1 MQEMTLHAPER
12 RSWPAWR
19 ARALAGLAGIAQT
32 LAFAPRDVW
41 WLQLLAMAGLFAL
54 VERSASRRDAL
65 WLGGSFGVASFAS
78 GIWWLYIS
86 MHTYGGMPGIM
97 AGAAVLLFSIYLAIY
112 PALATFITRGV
123 SPSGLWRTLAFAGAW
138 TLAEWLRGT
147 VFTGFPWLSP
157 GYAHVD
163 GPLAGF
169 APLIGVYGI
178 GGLAALA
185 AAWLARAVLPVAGTT
200 PPAGPARRLAAVVGV
215 LALLGAGAGLARHA
229 WTTPSGKPLTVRLLQ
244 GNIAQDMK
252 FERAGIDHAMALYRD
267 MIVAAPADLIITP
280 ETAFPVLLQGIPPDV
295 AGPIR
300 EFADRTGSHVVLGA
314 VGATLTDRGPTDL
327 TNSLFGV
334 TPRDATLHR
343 YDKHHLVPFGEFVP
357 WGFRWFVDMMHIPL
371 GDFLRGTATPS
382 GFAVADQRVALDIC
396 YEDLFGEEIA
406 QTLRSMPEPAT
417 VLANSTNL
425 AWFGDTIALDQHL
438 QIARMRTLETGRP
451 MLRATNTGT
460 TAIIDAHG
468 RVQGRLPTM
477 TTGALTGSVQP
488 YSGLTPYV
496 RFGNLP
502 ALGLA
507 LIALGLGLAMS
518 RRAR

>member
-1 MQEMTLHAPER
+1 MQEMTVHAPER

-19 ARALAGLAGIAQT
+19 ARVLAGLAGIAQT

-54 VERSASRRDAL
+54 VERSASRRDAF
-65 WLGGSFGVASFAS
+65 WLGGCFGVASFVS

-86 MHTYGGMPGIM
+86 MHTYGGMPAIM
-97 AGAAVLLFSIYLAIY
+97 AGAAVVLFSIYLALY
-112 PALATFITRGV
+112 PALAAWVTRWVTAPG
-123 SPSGLWRTLAFAGAW
+123 PWRALTFAGAW
-138 TLAEWLRGT
+138 VLAEWLRGT
-147 VFTGFPWLSP
+147 IFTGFPWLSP

-163 GPLAGF
+163 SPLAGY
-169 APLIGVYGI
+169 APLVGVYGI

-185 AAWLARAVLPVAGTT
+185 AAWLTRAVLPVAVTTRPMQRFAAAAGT
-200 PPAGPARRLAAVVGV
+200 
-215 LALLGAGAGLARHA
+215 LALLGAGAVLARHE

-252 FERAGIDHAMALYRD
+252 FEQAGIDRAMALYRD

-334 TPRDATLHR
+334 TPRDQTLYR

-382 GFAVADQRVALDIC
+382 GFPIRDQRVALDIC

-406 QTLRSMPEPAT
+406 QALRNMPAPAT
-417 VLANSTNL
+417 VLANATNL

-451 MLRATNTGT
+451 MLRATNTGA

-468 RVQGRLPTM
+468 RVQGRLPAM
-477 TTGALTGSVQP
+477 TTGALTGNVQP

-496 RFGNLP
+496 RFGNGP
-502 ALGLA
+502 ALVLA
-507 LIALGLGLAMS
+507 LLALGLGLAMTRRS
-518 RRAR
+518 R

>member
-1 MQEMTLHAPER
+1 MQEMTVHAPER
-12 RSWPAWR
+12 RSWPVWR

-54 VERSASRRDAL
+54 VERSPSRRDAL
-65 WLGGSFGVASFAS
+65 WLGGAFGVASFVS

-86 MHTYGGMPGIM
+86 MHTYGGMPSVM
-97 AGAAVLLFSIYLAIY
+97 AGAAVVLFSLYLAIY
-112 PALATFITRGV
+112 PALATFVTRWV
-123 SPSGLWRTLAFAGAW
+123 PSAGPWRAFAFAGAW

-169 APLIGVYGI
+169 APLLGVYGI

-185 AAWLARAVLPVAGTT
+185 AAWLARAVLPLNMATRPV
-200 PPAGPARRLAAVVGV
+200 RRLAAVAGV
-215 LALLGAGAGLARHA
+215 LVLLGAGAGLARHA
-229 WTTPSGKPLTVRLLQ
+229 WTTPSGEPITVRLLQ

-267 MIVAAPADLIITP
+267 MITAAPADLILTP
-280 ETAFPVLLQGIPPDV
+280 ETAFPVLLQGIPPEI
-295 AGPIR
+295 AEPIR

-314 VGATLTDRGPTDL
+314 VGATLTPQGPTDL

-334 TPRDATLHR
+334 TPRDQTLHR

-371 GDFLRGTATPS
+371 GDFLRGTATPT
-382 GFAVADQRVALDIC
+382 GFPVRAQRVALDIC

-406 QTLRSMPEPAT
+406 EALRNMPEPAT
-417 VLANSTNL
+417 VLANATNL

-468 RVQGRLPTM
+468 RVQGRLPAM
-477 TTGALTGSVQP
+477 TTGALTGTVQP
-488 YSGLTPYV
+488 YTGLTPYV
-496 RFGNLP
+496 RFGNVP
-502 ALGLA
+502 ALVLA
-507 LIALGLGLAMS
+507 LVALGLGLIVG

>member
-1 MQEMTLHAPER
+1 MQEMTVHAPER

-32 LAFAPRDVW
+32 LAFAPRDAW
-41 WLQLLAMAGLFAL
+41 WLQLLAAAALFAL
-54 VERSASRRDAL
+54 VERTASRRDAL
-65 WLGGSFGVASFAS
+65 WLGGSFGVASFVS

-86 MHTYGGMPGIM
+86 MHTYGGMPGAM
-97 AGAAVLLFSIYLAIY
+97 AGAAVVLFSVYLAIY
-112 PALATFITRGV
+112 PALAAFFTRWVGATG
-123 SPSGLWRTLAFAGAW
+123 PWRALAFAGAW

-163 GPLAGF
+163 GPLTGF
-169 APLIGVYGI
+169 APLVGVYGI

-185 AAWLARAVLPVAGTT
+185 AAWLARGVLPAHAG
-200 PPAGPARRLAAVVGV
+200 ARPARRLAAVLGV
-215 LALLGAGAGLARHA
+215 LILLGAGAGLARHA
-229 WTTPSGKPLTVRLLQ
+229 WTSPSGTPLTVRLLQ
-244 GNIAQDMK
+244 GNVAQDMK
-252 FERAGIDHAMALYRD
+252 FERAGIEHAMAMYRD

-280 ETAFPVLLQGIPPDV
+280 ETAFPVLLQGIPPEV
-295 AGPIR
+295 AGPVR

-314 VGATLTDRGPTDL
+314 VGATLTERGPTDL

-334 TPRDATLHR
+334 TPRDQTLYR
-343 YDKHHLVPFGEFVP
+343 YDKHHLVPFGEFIP
-357 WGFRWFVDMMHIPL
+357 WGFRWFVEMMHIPL
-371 GDFLRGTATPS
+371 GDFRRGTATPS
-382 GFAVADQRVALDIC
+382 GFPVRGQRVALDIC

-406 QTLRSMPEPAT
+406 RSLREVAEPAT
-417 VLANSTNL
+417 VLANATNL

-451 MLRATNTGT
+451 MLRATNTGA

-496 RFGNLP
+496 RFGNGP

-507 LIALGLGLAMS
+507 IVALGLGLAMT
-518 RRAR
+518 RRKR

>member
-1 MQEMTLHAPER
+1 MTVHAPER

-32 LAFAPRDVW
+32 LAFAPRDAW
-41 WLQLLAMAGLFAL
+41 WLQLLAAAALFAL
-54 VERSASRRDAL
+54 VERTASRRDAL
-65 WLGGSFGVASFAS
+65 WLGGGFGVASFVS

-86 MHTYGGMPGIM
+86 MHTYGGMPGAM
-97 AGAAVLLFSIYLAIY
+97 AGAAVVLFSVYLAIY
-112 PALATFITRGV
+112 PALAAFFTRWVGATG
-123 SPSGLWRTLAFAGAW
+123 PWRALAFAGAW

-169 APLIGVYGI
+169 APLVGVYGI

-185 AAWLARAVLPVAGTT
+185 AAWLARGVLPAHAG
-200 PPAGPARRLAAVVGV
+200 ARPARRLAAVLGV
-215 LALLGAGAGLARHA
+215 LILLGAGAGLARHA
-229 WTTPSGKPLTVRLLQ
+229 WTSPSGTPLTVRLLQ
-244 GNIAQDMK
+244 GNVAQDMK
-252 FERAGIDHAMALYRD
+252 FERAGIEHAMAMYRD

-280 ETAFPVLLQGIPPDV
+280 ETAFPVLLQGIPPEV
-295 AGPIR
+295 AGPVR

-314 VGATLTDRGPTDL
+314 VGATLTERGPTDL

-334 TPRDATLHR
+334 TPRDQTLYR
-343 YDKHHLVPFGEFVP
+343 YDKHHLVPFGEFIP
-357 WGFRWFVDMMHIPL
+357 WGFRWFVEMMHIPL
-371 GDFLRGTATPS
+371 GDFRRGTATPS
-382 GFAVADQRVALDIC
+382 GFPVRGQRVALDIC

-406 QTLRSMPEPAT
+406 RSLREVAEPAT
-417 VLANSTNL
+417 VLANATNL

-451 MLRATNTGT
+451 MLRATNTGAS
-460 TAIIDAHG
+460 AIIDAHG

-496 RFGNLP
+496 RFGNGP

-507 LIALGLGLAMS
+507 IVALGLGLAMT
-518 RRAR
+518 RRKR

>member
-1 MQEMTLHAPER
+1 MTVHAPER

-54 VERSASRRDAL
+54 VERSVSRREAL
-65 WLGGSFGVASFAS
+65 WLGGCFGVTSFVS

-97 AGAAVLLFSIYLAIY
+97 AGAAVVLFSIYLALY
-112 PALATFITRGV
+112 PALATFATRWVGAAG
-123 SPSGLWRTLAFAGAW
+123 PWRAFAFAGAW

-169 APLIGVYGI
+169 APLVGVYGI

-185 AAWLARAVLPVAGTT
+185 AAWLARAVLPVVATT
-200 PPAGPARRLAAVVGV
+200 RPMRPMRPTRRLAAVAGA
-215 LALLGAGAGLARHA
+215 LALLGAGAGLARHE

-252 FERAGIDHAMALYRD
+252 FERAGIDRAMALYRD

-280 ETAFPVLLQGIPPDV
+280 ETAFPVLLQGIPPEV

-334 TPRDATLHR
+334 TPRNQTLHR

-371 GDFLRGTATPS
+371 GDFLRGTATPG
-382 GFAVADQRVALDIC
+382 GFPVRDQRVALDIC

-406 QTLRSMPEPAT
+406 QALRHMPEPAT
-417 VLANSTNL
+417 VLANATNL

-438 QIARMRTLETGRP
+438 QIARMRALETGRP

-460 TAIIDAHG
+460 TAIIDAQGH
-468 RVQGRLPTM
+468 VQGRLPAM
-477 TTGALTGSVQP
+477 TTGALTGHVQP

-502 ALGLA
+502 ALVLA
-507 LIALGLGLAMS
+507 LVALGLGVAMTRPS
-518 RRAR
+518 R

>member
-1 MQEMTLHAPER
+1 MQEMTVHAPER

-32 LAFAPRDVW
+32 LAFAPRDLW
-41 WLQLLAMAGLFAL
+41 WLQLLAMAGLFVL
-54 VERSASRRDAL
+54 VERSASRRNAL
-65 WLGGSFGVASFAS
+65 WLGGSFGLTSFVS

-86 MHTYGGMPGIM
+86 MHTYGGMPGVM
-97 AGAAVLLFSIYLAIY
+97 AGAAVVLFSIYLAIY
-112 PALATFITRGV
+112 PALAAFVTRAVPATG
-123 SPSGLWRTLAFAGAW
+123 PWRVLAFAGAW

-169 APLIGVYGI
+169 APLLGVYGI
-178 GGLAALA
+178 TGLAALA
-185 AAWLARAVLPVAGTT
+185 AAWLARALLPVVATT
-200 PPAGPARRLAAVVGV
+200 GVARRLAAVVGV
-215 LALLGAGAGLARHA
+215 LALLGVGVGLSRHA
-229 WTTPSGKPLTVRLLQ
+229 WTTPSGQPLTVRLLQ
-244 GNIAQDMK
+244 GNIPQDMK

-267 MIVAAPADLIITP
+267 MIVAAPADLIVTP
-280 ETAFPVLLQGIPPDV
+280 ETGFPVLLQAIPPEI
-295 AGPIR
+295 AAPIR

-314 VGATLTDRGPTDL
+314 VGAKITDRGPTDF

-334 TPRDATLHR
+334 TPRDQALYR

-371 GDFLRGTATPS
+371 GDFLRGSATPS
-382 GFAVADQRVALDIC
+382 GFPVRDQRIAMNIC

-406 QTLRSMPEPAT
+406 QALRNMPEPAT
-417 VLANSTNL
+417 VLVNSTNL

-451 MLRATNTGT
+451 MLRATNTGA

-468 RVQGRLPTM
+468 HVQGRLPAM
-477 TTGALTGSVQP
+477 TVGALTGNVQP
-488 YSGLTPYV
+488 YTGLTPYV
-496 RFGNLP
+496 RFGNVP
-502 ALGLA
+502 ALVLA
-507 LIALGLGLAMS
+507 LVALGLGLAMTRRS
-518 RRAR
+518 R

>member
-1 MQEMTLHAPER
+1 MQEMTVHAPER

-32 LAFAPRDVW
+32 LAFAPRDAW
-41 WLQLLAMAGLFAL
+41 WLQLLAAAALFAL
-54 VERSASRRDAL
+54 VERTASRRDAL
-65 WLGGSFGVASFAS
+65 WLGGSFGVASFVS

-86 MHTYGGMPGIM
+86 MHTYGGMPGAM
-97 AGAAVLLFSIYLAIY
+97 AGAAVVLFSVYLAIY
-112 PALATFITRGV
+112 PALAAFFTRWVGATG
-123 SPSGLWRTLAFAGAW
+123 PWRALAFAGAW

-169 APLIGVYGI
+169 APLVGVYGI

-185 AAWLARAVLPVAGTT
+185 AAWLARGVLPAHAG
-200 PPAGPARRLAAVVGV
+200 ARPARRLAAVLGV
-215 LALLGAGAGLARHA
+215 LILLGAGAGLARHA
-229 WTTPSGKPLTVRLLQ
+229 WTSPSGTPLTVRLLQ
-244 GNIAQDMK
+244 GNVAQDMK
-252 FERAGIDHAMALYRD
+252 FERAGIEHAMAMYRD

-280 ETAFPVLLQGIPPDV
+280 ETAFPVLLQGIPPEV
-295 AGPIR
+295 AGPVR

-314 VGATLTDRGPTDL
+314 VGATLTERGPTDL

-334 TPRDATLHR
+334 TPRDQTLYR
-343 YDKHHLVPFGEFVP
+343 YDKHHLVPFGEFIP
-357 WGFRWFVDMMHIPL
+357 WGFRWFVEMMHIPL
-371 GDFLRGTATPS
+371 GDFRRGTATPS
-382 GFAVADQRVALDIC
+382 GFPVRGQRVALDIC

-406 QTLRSMPEPAT
+406 RSLREVAEPAT
-417 VLANSTNL
+417 VLANATNL

-451 MLRATNTGT
+451 MLRATNTGA

-496 RFGNLP
+496 RFGNGP

-507 LIALGLGLAMS
+507 IVALGLGLAMT
-518 RRAR
+518 RRKR

>member
-1 MQEMTLHAPER
+1 M
-12 RSWPAWR
+12 
-19 ARALAGLAGIAQT
+19 
-32 LAFAPRDVW
+32 
-41 WLQLLAMAGLFAL
+41 
-54 VERSASRRDAL
+54 
-65 WLGGSFGVASFAS
+65 
-78 GIWWLYIS
+78 
-86 MHTYGGMPGIM
+86 
-97 AGAAVLLFSIYLAIY
+97 
-112 PALATFITRGV
+112 
-123 SPSGLWRTLAFAGAW
+123 
-138 TLAEWLRGT
+138 
-147 VFTGFPWLSP
+147 
-157 GYAHVD
+157 
-163 GPLAGF
+163 
-169 APLIGVYGI
+169 
-178 GGLAALA
+178 
-185 AAWLARAVLPVAGTT
+185 LPVAGTT
-200 PPAGPARRLAAVVGV
+200 PQPGPARRLAAVVGV

-357 WGFRWFVDMMHIPL
+357 WGFHWFVDMMHIPL

>member
-1 MQEMTLHAPER
+1 MQEMTVHAPER

-32 LAFAPRDVW
+32 LAFAPRDAW
-41 WLQLLAMAGLFAL
+41 WLQLLAAAALFAL
-54 VERSASRRDAL
+54 VERTASRRDAL
-65 WLGGSFGVASFAS
+65 WLGGGFGVASFVS

-86 MHTYGGMPGIM
+86 MHTYGGMPGAM
-97 AGAAVLLFSIYLAIY
+97 AGAAVVLFSVYLAIY
-112 PALATFITRGV
+112 PALAAFFTRWVGATG
-123 SPSGLWRTLAFAGAW
+123 PWRALAFAGAW

-169 APLIGVYGI
+169 APLVGVYGI

-185 AAWLARAVLPVAGTT
+185 AAWLARGVLPAHAG
-200 PPAGPARRLAAVVGV
+200 ARPARRLAAVLGV
-215 LALLGAGAGLARHA
+215 LILLGAGAGLARHA
-229 WTTPSGKPLTVRLLQ
+229 WTSPSGTPLTVRLLQ
-244 GNIAQDMK
+244 GNVAQDMK
-252 FERAGIDHAMALYRD
+252 FERAGIEHAMAMYRD

-280 ETAFPVLLQGIPPDV
+280 ETAFPVLLQGIPPEV
-295 AGPIR
+295 AGPVR

-314 VGATLTDRGPTDL
+314 VGATLTERGPTDL

-334 TPRDATLHR
+334 TPRDQTLYR
-343 YDKHHLVPFGEFVP
+343 YDKHHLVPFGEFIP
-357 WGFRWFVDMMHIPL
+357 WGFRWFVEMMHIPL
-371 GDFLRGTATPS
+371 GDFRRGTATPS
-382 GFAVADQRVALDIC
+382 GFPVRGQRVALDIC

-406 QTLRSMPEPAT
+406 RSLREVAEPAT
-417 VLANSTNL
+417 VLANATNL

-451 MLRATNTGT
+451 MLRATNTGAS
-460 TAIIDAHG
+460 AIIDAHG

-496 RFGNLP
+496 RFGNGP

-507 LIALGLGLAMS
+507 IVALGLGLAMT
-518 RRAR
+518 RRKR

>member
-1 MQEMTLHAPER
+1 MTVHAPER
-12 RSWPAWR
+12 RSWLAWR
-19 ARALAGLAGIAQT
+19 ARVLAGLAGIAQT
-32 LAFAPRDVW
+32 LAFAPRDLW

-54 VERSASRRDAL
+54 VERSASRRHAL
-65 WLGGSFGVASFAS
+65 WLGGSFGLTSFVS

-86 MHTYGGMPGIM
+86 MHTYGGMPGAM
-97 AGAAVLLFSIYLAIY
+97 AGAAVVLFSIYLAIY
-112 PALATFITRGV
+112 PALAAFVTRSVTATG
-123 SPSGLWRTLAFAGAW
+123 PWRVLAFAGAW

-169 APLIGVYGI
+169 APLLGVYGI
-178 GGLAALA
+178 AGLAALA
-185 AAWLARAVLPVAGTT
+185 AAWLARALVPVVAATRT
-200 PPAGPARRLAAVVGV
+200 MRRLVAVVGV
-215 LALLGAGAGLARHA
+215 LALMGVGAGLARHA
-229 WTTPSGKPLTVRLLQ
+229 WTTPSGKPLSVRLLQ
-244 GNIAQDMK
+244 GNVAQDMK
-252 FERAGIDHAMALYRD
+252 FERAGIDHAMAMYRD

-280 ETAFPVLLQGIPPDV
+280 ETAFPVLLQGIPPEV
-295 AGPIR
+295 ATPIR
-300 EFADRTGSHVVLGA
+300 EFVDRTGSHVVLGA
-314 VGATLTDRGPTDL
+314 VGATITDRGPTDL

-334 TPRDATLHR
+334 TPRDQTLYR

-371 GDFLRGTATPS
+371 GDFLRGTATPG
-382 GFAVADQRVALDIC
+382 GFPIRDQRVALNIC

-406 QTLRSMPEPAT
+406 QALRNMPEPAT

-451 MLRATNTGT
+451 MLRATNTGA

-468 RVQGRLPTM
+468 KVQGRLPAM
-477 TTGALTGSVQP
+477 TVGTLTGNVQP

-496 RFGNLP
+496 RFGNVP
-502 ALGLA
+502 ALVLA
-507 LIALGLGLAMS
+507 LIALGLGLAMT

>member
-1 MQEMTLHAPER
+1 MQEMTVHAPER
-12 RSWPAWR
+12 RTWPAWR
-19 ARALAGLAGIAQT
+19 ARALAGLAGIAQM

-54 VERSASRRDAL
+54 VARSASRRDAA
-65 WLGGSFGVASFAS
+65 WLGGCFGVASFVC

-97 AGAAVLLFSIYLAIY
+97 AGAAVVLFSIYLALY
-112 PALATFITRGV
+112 PALAAWATRWVG
-123 SPSGLWRTLAFAGAW
+123 PAGPWRALAFAGAW

-169 APLIGVYGI
+169 APLVGVYGI

-185 AAWLARAVLPVAGTT
+185 AAGVAQAVLPAVATVRPG
-200 PPAGPARRLAAVVGV
+200 RRLAMVIGV
-215 LALLGAGAGLARHA
+215 LALLGAGAGLSRHA
-229 WTTPSGKPLTVRLLQ
+229 WTAPSGKPITVRLLQ
-244 GNIAQDMK
+244 GNVAQDMK
-252 FERAGIDHAMALYRD
+252 FERAGIDHAMTLYRD
-267 MIVAAPADLIITP
+267 MIVAAPADFIMTP
-280 ETAFPVLLQGIPPDV
+280 ETAFPVLLQDIPPDI
-295 AGPIR
+295 ATSIR
-300 EFADRTGSHVVLGA
+300 EFADRTGSHVALGA

-334 TPRDATLHR
+334 TPRDRTLYR

-371 GDFLRGTATPS
+371 GDFLRGTATPA
-382 GFAVADQRVALDIC
+382 GFVVRDQRVAFDIC

-438 QIARMRTLETGRP
+438 QIARMRSLETGRP

-460 TAIIDAHG
+460 TAIIDAQG
-468 RVQGRLPTM
+468 RVQARLPAM
-477 TTGALTGSVQP
+477 TTGVLTGTVQP
-488 YSGLTPYV
+488 YAGLTPYI
-496 RFGNLP
+496 RFGNAP
-502 ALGLA
+502 ALLLA
-507 LIALGLGLAMS
+507 LAALGLGLLMT

>member
-1 MQEMTLHAPER
+1 MQEMTVHAPER
-12 RSWPAWR
+12 RTWPAWR
-19 ARALAGLAGIAQT
+19 ARVLAGLAGIAQT

-41 WLQLLAMAGLFAL
+41 WLQLLAMAGLFSL
-54 VERSASRRDAL
+54 VERSASRRDAF
-65 WLGGSFGVASFAS
+65 WLGGCFGVASFVS

-86 MHTYGGMPGIM
+86 MHTYGGMPGVM
-97 AGAAVLLFSIYLAIY
+97 AGAAVVLFSIYLALY
-112 PALATFITRGV
+112 PALATFVTRWGTATG
-123 SPSGLWRTLAFAGAW
+123 PWRALAFAGAL

-169 APLIGVYGI
+169 APLVGVYGI

-185 AAWLARAVLPVAGTT
+185 AAWLARAVLPVAMTGR
-200 PPAGPARRLAAVVGV
+200 PILPIRRLAAVVCM
-215 LALLGAGAGLARHA
+215 LALLGVGGALARHA

-252 FERAGIDHAMALYRD
+252 FERAGIEHAMALYRD

-371 GDFLRGTATPS
+371 GDFLRGSATPG
-382 GFAVADQRVALDIC
+382 GFPIRDQRVALDVC

-406 QTLRSMPEPAT
+406 QALRNMPEPAT
-417 VLANSTNL
+417 VLANATNL

-460 TAIIDAHG
+460 TAIIDARGH
-468 RVQGRLPTM
+468 VQGRLPAM
-477 TTGALTGSVQP
+477 TTGALTGKVQP
-488 YSGLTPYV
+488 YTGFTPYI
-496 RFGNLP
+496 RFGNGP
-502 ALGLA
+502 ALVLA
-507 LIALGLGLAMS
+507 LVALGLGLAMTRRS
-518 RRAR
+518 R

>member
-1 MQEMTLHAPER
+1 MQEMTVHAPER

-19 ARALAGLAGIAQT
+19 ARVLAGLAGIAQT
-32 LAFAPRDVW
+32 LAFAPRDFW
-41 WLQLLAMAGLFAL
+41 WLQVLAMVGLFAL
-54 VERSASRRDAL
+54 VERSDSRRSAL
-65 WLGGSFGVASFAS
+65 WLGGSFGVTSFVS

-86 MHTYGGMPGIM
+86 MHTYGGMPGVM
-97 AGAAVLLFSIYLAIY
+97 AGAAVVLFSIYLAIY
-112 PALATFITRGV
+112 PALTAFLTRSVSATG
-123 SPSGLWRTLAFAGAW
+123 PWRALAFAGAW

-169 APLIGVYGI
+169 APLLGVYGI
-178 GGLAALA
+178 TGLAALTA
-185 AAWLARAVLPVAGTT
+185 GWIARALLPVDAG
-200 PPAGPARRLAAVVGV
+200 ARPARRLAAVIGV
-215 LALLGAGAGLARHA
+215 LALMGLGTGLSRHE

-244 GNIAQDMK
+244 GNVPQDMK
-252 FERAGIDHAMALYRD
+252 FERAGIDHAMTMYRD

-295 AGPIR
+295 ATSIR
-300 EFADRTGSHVVLGA
+300 EFVDRTGSHVVLGA

-334 TPRDATLHR
+334 APRDQTLYR

-371 GDFLRGTATPS
+371 GDFMRGTATPS
-382 GFAVADQRVALDIC
+382 GFPVRDQRVALNIC
-396 YEDLFGEEIA
+396 YEDLFGDEIA
-406 QTLRSMPEPAT
+406 QALRNMPEPAT

-451 MLRATNTGT
+451 MLRATNTGA
-460 TAIIDAHG
+460 TAIIDAQG
-468 RVQGRLPTM
+468 RVQGRLPAM
-477 TTGALTGSVQP
+477 TIGTLTGHVQP

-496 RFGNLP
+496 RFGNVP
-502 ALGLA
+502 ALVLA
-507 LIALGLGLAMS
+507 LAALGLGLAMTRRS
-518 RRAR
+518 R

>member
-1 MQEMTLHAPER
+1 MQEMTVHAPER

-19 ARALAGLAGIAQT
+19 ARVLAGLAGIAQT

-54 VERSASRRDAL
+54 VERSASRRDAF
-65 WLGGSFGVASFAS
+65 WLGGCFGLASFVS

-86 MHTYGGMPGIM
+86 MHTYGGMPAIM
-97 AGAAVLLFSIYLAIY
+97 AGAAVVLFSIYLALY
-112 PALATFITRGV
+112 PALAACVTRWVTAAG
-123 SPSGLWRTLAFAGAW
+123 PWRAFAFAGAW

-163 GPLAGF
+163 GPLSGF
-169 APLIGVYGI
+169 APLVGVYGI

-185 AAWLARAVLPVAGTT
+185 AAWLARAVLPVVVTT
-200 PPAGPARRLAAVVGV
+200 RPMRPMRRFAAVVGT
-215 LALLGAGAGLARHA
+215 LALLGAGALLARHE
-229 WTTPSGKPLTVRLLQ
+229 WTAPSGKPLTVRLLQ

-280 ETAFPVLLQGIPPDV
+280 ETAFPVLLQAIPPDV

-300 EFADRTGSHVVLGA
+300 EFVDRTGSHVVLGA

-334 TPRDATLHR
+334 TPRDQTLYR

-371 GDFLRGTATPS
+371 GDFLRGTATPG
-382 GFAVADQRVALDIC
+382 GFPIRDQRVALDIC

-406 QTLRSMPEPAT
+406 QALRNMPAPAT

-451 MLRATNTGT
+451 MLRATNTGA

-468 RVQGRLPTM
+468 RVQGRLPAM
-477 TTGALTGSVQP
+477 STGALTGNVQP

-496 RFGNLP
+496 RFGNAP
-502 ALGLA
+502 ALVLA
-507 LIALGLGLAMS
+507 LVALGLGLAMTRRS
-518 RRAR
+518 R

>member
-1 MQEMTLHAPER
+1 MQEMTVHAPER

-19 ARALAGLAGIAQT
+19 ARVLAGLAGIAQT

-54 VERSASRRDAL
+54 VERSASRRDAF
-65 WLGGSFGVASFAS
+65 WLGGCFGLASFVS

-86 MHTYGGMPGIM
+86 MHTYGGMPAIM
-97 AGAAVLLFSIYLAIY
+97 AGAAVVLFSIYLALY
-112 PALATFITRGV
+112 PALAACATRWVTAAG
-123 SPSGLWRTLAFAGAW
+123 PWRAFAFAGAW

-163 GPLAGF
+163 GPLSGF
-169 APLIGVYGI
+169 APLVGVYGI

-185 AAWLARAVLPVAGTT
+185 AAWLACAVLPVVMTT
-200 PPAGPARRLAAVVGV
+200 PPMRRFAAVVGT
-215 LALLGAGAGLARHA
+215 LALLGAGALLARHE

-280 ETAFPVLLQGIPPDV
+280 ETAFPVLLQAIPPDV

-300 EFADRTGSHVVLGA
+300 EFVDRTGSHVVLGA

-334 TPRDATLHR
+334 TPRDQTLYR

-382 GFAVADQRVALDIC
+382 GFAIRDQRVALDIC

-406 QTLRSMPEPAT
+406 QALRNMPAPAT

-451 MLRATNTGT
+451 MLRATNTGA

-468 RVQGRLPTM
+468 RVQGRLPAM
-477 TTGALTGSVQP
+477 TTGALTGNVQP

-496 RFGNLP
+496 RFGNTL
-502 ALGLA
+502 ALVLA
-507 LIALGLGLAMS
+507 LIALGLGLAMTRRS
-518 RRAR
+518 R

>member
-1 MQEMTLHAPER
+1 MQEMTVHAPER

-54 VERSASRRDAL
+54 LERSPSRRDAL
-65 WLGGSFGVASFAS
+65 WLGGCFGVASFVS

-86 MHTYGGMPGIM
+86 MHTYGGMPGVM
-97 AGAAVLLFSIYLAIY
+97 AGAAVVLFSLYLAIY
-112 PALATFITRGV
+112 PALAAFVTRWVPATG
-123 SPSGLWRTLAFAGAW
+123 PWRTFAFAGAW

-169 APLIGVYGI
+169 APLLGVYGI
-178 GGLAALA
+178 GGLAALT
-185 AAWLARAVLPVAGTT
+185 AAWFARAVLPLNMATR
-200 PPAGPARRLAAVVGV
+200 PARRLLAVVGV
-215 LALLGAGAGLARHA
+215 LALLGIGAGLTRHA
-229 WTTPSGKPLTVRLLQ
+229 WTTPAGQPLTVRLLQ
-244 GNIAQDMK
+244 GNIPQDMK

-267 MIVAAPADLIITP
+267 MITAAPADLIITP
-280 ETAFPVLLQGIPPDV
+280 ETAFPVLLQGIPPEI
-295 AGPIR
+295 AAPIR

-314 VGATLTDRGPTDL
+314 VGATLTPQGPTDL

-334 TPRDATLHR
+334 SPRDQTLHR

-371 GDFLRGTATPS
+371 GDFLRGSATPT
-382 GFAVADQRVALDIC
+382 GFPVRDQRVALDIC

-406 QTLRSMPEPAT
+406 QALRNMPEPAT

-460 TAIIDAHG
+460 TAIIDAQGH
-468 RVQGRLPTM
+468 VQGRLPAM
-477 TTGALTGSVQP
+477 TVGALTGKVQP
-488 YSGLTPYV
+488 YTGLTPYV
-496 RFGNLP
+496 RFGNVP
-502 ALGLA
+502 ALLLA
-507 LIALGLGLAMS
+507 LAALGLGLIAG

>member
-1 MQEMTLHAPER
+1 MQEMTVHAPER

-32 LAFAPRDVW
+32 LAFAPRDLW

-54 VERSASRRDAL
+54 VERSASRRNAL
-65 WLGGSFGVASFAS
+65 WLGGSFGLTSFVC

-86 MHTYGGMPGIM
+86 MHTYGGMPSVM
-97 AGAAVLLFSIYLAIY
+97 AGAAVVLFSIYLAVY
-112 PALATFITRGV
+112 PALAAFLTRAVPATG
-123 SPSGLWRTLAFAGAW
+123 PWRVLAFAGAW

-169 APLIGVYGI
+169 APLLGVYGI
-178 GGLAALA
+178 TGLAALA
-185 AAWLARAVLPVAGTT
+185 AAWLARALLPVIATT
-200 PPAGPARRLAAVVGV
+200 GAARRLAAVVGV
-215 LALLGAGAGLARHA
+215 LALLGVGVGLSRHA
-229 WTTPSGKPLTVRLLQ
+229 WTTPSGQPLTVRLLQ
-244 GNIAQDMK
+244 GNIPQDMK

-267 MIVAAPADLIITP
+267 MIVAAPADLIVTP

-295 AGPIR
+295 AAPIR

-314 VGATLTDRGPTDL
+314 VGATITDRGPTDF

-334 TPRDATLHR
+334 TPRDQTLYR

-371 GDFLRGTATPS
+371 GDFLRGSATPS
-382 GFAVADQRVALDIC
+382 GFPVRDQRVAMNIC

-406 QTLRSMPEPAT
+406 QALRSMPEPAT
-417 VLANSTNL
+417 VLVNSTNL
-425 AWFGDTIALDQHL
+425 AWFGDTSALDQHL

-451 MLRATNTGT
+451 MLRATNTGA

-468 RVQGRLPTM
+468 RVQARLPAM
-477 TTGALTGSVQP
+477 TVGALTGNVQP
-488 YSGLTPYV
+488 YTGLTPYV
-496 RFGNLP
+496 RFGNVP
-502 ALGLA
+502 ALVLA
-507 LIALGLGLAMS
+507 LVALGLGLAMT

>member
-1 MQEMTLHAPER
+1 MQEMTVHAPER

-19 ARALAGLAGIAQT
+19 ARVLAGLAGVAQT

-41 WLQLLAMAGLFAL
+41 WLQLLAAAALFAL
-54 VERSASRRDAL
+54 VERTASRRDAL
-65 WLGGSFGVASFAS
+65 WLGGSFGVASFVS

-86 MHTYGGMPGIM
+86 MHTYGGMPGAM
-97 AGAAVLLFSIYLAIY
+97 AGAAVVLFSTYLAIY
-112 PALATFITRGV
+112 PALAAFVTRWVGAA
-123 SPSGLWRTLAFAGAW
+123 GAWRPFAFAGAW

-169 APLIGVYGI
+169 APLVGVYGI

-185 AAWLARAVLPVAGTT
+185 AAWLARGVRPVNA
-200 PPAGPARRLAAVVGV
+200 AARPARRLAAVLGV
-215 LALLGAGAGLARHA
+215 LALLGVGAGLARHA
-229 WTTPSGKPLTVRLLQ
+229 WTSPSGKPLTVRLLQ
-244 GNIAQDMK
+244 GNVAQDMK
-252 FERAGIDHAMALYRD
+252 FERAGIEHALAMYRD

-280 ETAFPVLLQGIPPDV
+280 ETAFPVLLQGIPPEV
-295 AGPIR
+295 AEPVR

-334 TPRDATLHR
+334 TPRDPTLYR
-343 YDKHHLVPFGEFVP
+343 YDKHHLVPFGEFIP

-371 GDFLRGTATPS
+371 GDFQRGTATPA
-382 GFAVADQRVALDIC
+382 GFPVRDQRVALDIC

-406 QTLRSMPEPAT
+406 RSLRGTPEPAT
-417 VLANSTNL
+417 VLANATNL

-438 QIARMRTLETGRP
+438 QIARMRTLETGLP
-451 MLRATNTGT
+451 MLRATNTGA
-460 TAIIDAHG
+460 TAIIDAQG
-468 RVQGRLPTM
+468 RVQGRLPAM

-488 YSGLTPYV
+488 YTGLTPYV
-496 RFGNLP
+496 RFGNVP
-502 ALGLA
+502 ALVLA
-507 LIALGLGLAMS
+507 LVALGLGLAMTW
-518 RRAR
+518 RRR

>member
-1 MQEMTLHAPER
+1 MTVHAPER

-32 LAFAPRDVW
+32 LAFAPRDAW
-41 WLQLLAMAGLFAL
+41 WLQLLAAAALFAL
-54 VERSASRRDAL
+54 VERTASRRDAL
-65 WLGGSFGVASFAS
+65 WLGGSFGVASFVS

-86 MHTYGGMPGIM
+86 MHTYGGMPGAM
-97 AGAAVLLFSIYLAIY
+97 AGAAVVLFSVYLAIY
-112 PALATFITRGV
+112 PALAAFFTRWVGATG
-123 SPSGLWRTLAFAGAW
+123 PWRALAFAGAW

-163 GPLAGF
+163 GPLTGF
-169 APLIGVYGI
+169 APLVGVYGI

-185 AAWLARAVLPVAGTT
+185 AAWLARGVLPAHAG
-200 PPAGPARRLAAVVGV
+200 ARPARRLAAVLGV
-215 LALLGAGAGLARHA
+215 LILLGAGAGLARHA
-229 WTTPSGKPLTVRLLQ
+229 WTSPSGTPLTVRLLQ
-244 GNIAQDMK
+244 GNVAQDMK
-252 FERAGIDHAMALYRD
+252 FERAGIEHAMAMYRD

-280 ETAFPVLLQGIPPDV
+280 ETAFPVLLQGIPPEV
-295 AGPIR
+295 AGPVR

-314 VGATLTDRGPTDL
+314 VGATLTERGPTDL

-334 TPRDATLHR
+334 TPRDQTLYR
-343 YDKHHLVPFGEFVP
+343 YDKHHLVPFGEFIP
-357 WGFRWFVDMMHIPL
+357 WGFRWFVEMMHIPL
-371 GDFLRGTATPS
+371 GDFRRGTATPS
-382 GFAVADQRVALDIC
+382 GFPVRGQRVALDIC

-406 QTLRSMPEPAT
+406 RSLREVAEPAT
-417 VLANSTNL
+417 VLANATNL

-451 MLRATNTGT
+451 MLRATNTGA

-496 RFGNLP
+496 RFGNGP

-507 LIALGLGLAMS
+507 IVALGLGLAMT
-518 RRAR
+518 RRKR

>member
-1 MQEMTLHAPER
+1 MTVHAPER

-32 LAFAPRDVW
+32 LAFAPRDLW

-54 VERSASRRDAL
+54 VERSASRRNAL
-65 WLGGSFGVASFAS
+65 WLGGSFGLTSFVS

-86 MHTYGGMPGIM
+86 MHTYGGMPGVM
-97 AGAAVLLFSIYLAIY
+97 AGAAVVLFSIYLAVY
-112 PALATFITRGV
+112 PALAAFFTRAV
-123 SPSGLWRTLAFAGAW
+123 SASGPWRVFAFAGAW

-163 GPLAGF
+163 SPLAGF
-169 APLIGVYGI
+169 APLLGVYGI
-178 GGLAALA
+178 TGLAALA
-185 AAWLARAVLPVAGTT
+185 AAMLARALLPVVPTT
-200 PPAGPARRLAAVVGV
+200 GAARRLAAVVGV
-215 LALLGAGAGLARHA
+215 LALLGVGVGLSRHE

-244 GNIAQDMK
+244 GNIPQDMK
-252 FERAGIDHAMALYRD
+252 FERAGIDHAMTLYRD

-280 ETAFPVLLQGIPPDV
+280 ETGFPVLLQGIPPDI
-295 AGPIR
+295 ATSIR
-300 EFADRTGSHVVLGA
+300 EFSDRTGSHVVLGA
-314 VGATLTDRGPTDL
+314 VGAKITDRGPTDF

-334 TPRDATLHR
+334 TPRDQTLYR

-371 GDFLRGTATPS
+371 GDFLRGSATPS
-382 GFAVADQRVALDIC
+382 GFPVRDQRIAMNIC

-406 QTLRSMPEPAT
+406 QALRNMPEPAT
-417 VLANSTNL
+417 VLVNSTNL

-451 MLRATNTGT
+451 MLRATNTGA

-468 RVQGRLPTM
+468 HVQGRLPAM
-477 TTGALTGSVQP
+477 TVGALTGSVQP
-488 YSGLTPYV
+488 YTGLTPYV
-496 RFGNLP
+496 RFGNVP
-502 ALGLA
+502 ALVLA
-507 LIALGLGLAMS
+507 LVALGLGLVMTRRS
-518 RRAR
+518 R

>member
-1 MQEMTLHAPER
+1 MQEMTVHAPER
-12 RSWPAWR
+12 RLWPAWR

-32 LAFAPRDVW
+32 LAFAPRDLW
-41 WLQLLAMAGLFAL
+41 WLQLLAMAALFAL
-54 VERSASRRDAL
+54 IERSASRRSAL
-65 WLGGSFGVASFAS
+65 WLGGSFGVASFVS

-97 AGAAVLLFSIYLAIY
+97 AGAAVVLFSIYLAIY
-112 PALATFITRGV
+112 PALAAFVTRTV
-123 SPSGLWRTLAFAGAW
+123 RASGPWRVFAFAGAW

-169 APLIGVYGI
+169 APLLGVYGI

-185 AAWLARAVLPVAGTT
+185 AAWLARAVLPVVPTVR
-200 PPAGPARRLAAVVGV
+200 PARRLAAVVGV
-215 LALLGAGAGLARHA
+215 LALLGVGAGLARHE
-229 WTTPSGKPLTVRLLQ
+229 WTSPSGKPLTVRLLQ
-244 GNIAQDMK
+244 GNVAQDMK

-280 ETAFPVLLQGIPPDV
+280 ETGFPVLLQGIPPDV

-300 EFADRTGSHVVLGA
+300 EFVDRTGSHVVLGA
-314 VGATLTDRGPTDL
+314 VGATITDRGPTDL

-334 TPRDATLHR
+334 TPRDQTLYR

-371 GDFLRGTATPS
+371 GDFLRGTATPG
-382 GFAVADQRVALDIC
+382 GFPVGDQRVALDIC

-406 QTLRSMPEPAT
+406 QTLRNMPEPAT

-468 RVQGRLPTM
+468 RVQGRLPAM
-477 TTGALTGSVQP
+477 TVGALTGSVQP
-488 YSGLTPYV
+488 YSGLTPYI
-496 RFGNLP
+496 RFGNVP
-502 ALGLA
+502 ALVLA
-507 LIALGLGLAMS
+507 LVALGLGLAAT

>member
-1 MQEMTLHAPER
+1 MTVHAPER

-19 ARALAGLAGIAQT
+19 ARVLAGLAGIAQT

-54 VERSASRRDAL
+54 VERSASRRDAF
-65 WLGGSFGVASFAS
+65 WLGGCFGLASFVS

-86 MHTYGGMPGIM
+86 MHTYGGMPAIM
-97 AGAAVLLFSIYLAIY
+97 AGAAVVLFSIYLALY
-112 PALATFITRGV
+112 PALAAYATRWVTAAG
-123 SPSGLWRTLAFAGAW
+123 PWRAFAFAGAW

-163 GPLAGF
+163 GPLSGF
-169 APLIGVYGI
+169 APLVGVYGI

-185 AAWLARAVLPVAGTT
+185 AAWLARAVLPFAVTT
-200 PPAGPARRLAAVVGV
+200 PPMRRFAAVVGT
-215 LALLGAGAGLARHA
+215 LALLGAGALLARHE

-280 ETAFPVLLQGIPPDV
+280 ETAFPVLLQAIPPDV

-300 EFADRTGSHVVLGA
+300 EFVDRTGSHVVLGA

-334 TPRDATLHR
+334 TPRDQTLYR

-382 GFAVADQRVALDIC
+382 GFAIRDQRVALDIC

-406 QTLRSMPEPAT
+406 QALRNMPAPAT

-451 MLRATNTGT
+451 MLRATNTGA

-468 RVQGRLPTM
+468 RVQGRLPAM
-477 TTGALTGSVQP
+477 TTGALTGNVQP

-496 RFGNLP
+496 RFGNTP
-502 ALGLA
+502 ALVLA
-507 LIALGLGLAMS
+507 LIALGLGLAMTRRS
-518 RRAR
+518 R

>member
-1 MQEMTLHAPER
+1 MTVHAPER

-19 ARALAGLAGIAQT
+19 ARALAGLAGLAQT
-32 LAFAPRDVW
+32 LAFAPRDFW

-54 VERSASRRDAL
+54 VERSTSSRQAL
-65 WLGGSFGVASFAS
+65 WLGGSFGAMSFVS
-78 GIWWLYIS
+78 GIWWLYVS
-86 MHTYGGMPGIM
+86 MHTYGGMPGVM
-97 AGAAVLLFSIYLAIY
+97 AGAAVVLFSLYLAIY
-112 PALATFITRGV
+112 PALAAFVTRIVPAPG
-123 SPSGLWRTLAFAGAW
+123 PWRALAFAGAW

-169 APLIGVYGI
+169 APLLGVYGI
-178 GGLAALA
+178 TGLAALA
-185 AAWLARAVLPVAGTT
+185 AAWVARAILPVVETA
-200 PPAGPARRLAAVVGV
+200 PIARRLGAIVGV
-215 LALLGAGAGLARHA
+215 LALMGIGAGLARHA
-229 WTTPSGKPLTVRLLQ
+229 WTAPSGQPISVRLLQ
-244 GNIAQDMK
+244 GNVPQDMK
-252 FERAGIDHAMALYRD
+252 FERAGIDHAMAMYRD

-280 ETAFPVLLQGIPPDV
+280 ETAFPVLLQGIPPEV
-295 AGPIR
+295 ATPIR

-334 TPRDATLHR
+334 TPRDQTLYR

-371 GDFLRGTATPS
+371 GDFLRGTATPG
-382 GFAVADQRVALDIC
+382 GFPVRDQRVALDIC

-406 QTLRSMPEPAT
+406 QALRNMPAPAT

-425 AWFGDTIALDQHL
+425 AWFGDTVALDQHL

-451 MLRATNTGT
+451 MLRATNTGA

-468 RVQGRLPTM
+468 NVQARLPAM
-477 TTGALTGSVQP
+477 TVGALTGNVQP
-488 YSGLTPYV
+488 YGGLTPYV

-507 LIALGLGLAMS
+507 LVALGFGVGVAMKRRS
-518 RRAR
+518 R